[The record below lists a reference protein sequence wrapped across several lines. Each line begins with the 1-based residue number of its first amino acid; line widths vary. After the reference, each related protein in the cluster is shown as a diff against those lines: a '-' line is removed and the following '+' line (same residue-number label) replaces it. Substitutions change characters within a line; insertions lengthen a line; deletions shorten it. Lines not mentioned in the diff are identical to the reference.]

1 MSHDNVGCKTTM
13 SKMNR
18 RNVLLG
24 LGTAAAGSGI
34 VFGSGAFTQ
43 VAAERE
49 VSVSVDADDA
59 GDAVLTFD
67 DERSGAVD
75 VDTGEASITV
85 GDVVDI
91 NQNSVAAVGVDV
103 DDDELADAQ
112 QARDLDP
119 LNDVEANGSLLVIED
134 EEDLD
139 NLTLDRV
146 EVSDP
151 TDGET
156 NAIDAPDDFE
166 VVITEFDT
174 DTDEPE
180 GAPSGNTVRV
190 AGNDERDNGGL
201 PLSFEADTEGD
212 SLAVGLLL
220 VASDDANA
228 TDEFDADITLVV
240 SADENG
246 EE

>member
-43 VAAERE
+43 VAAERN

-59 GDAVLTFD
+59 EGAVLTFD
-67 DERSGAVD
+67 DSRSGAVD
-75 VDTGEASITV
+75 VVNGEASITV

-103 DDDELADAQ
+103 DDQELADAQ
-112 QARDLDP
+112 QEGNLDEFG
-119 LNDVEANGSLLVIED
+119 DESVEANGSLLVIDD

-139 NLTLDRV
+139 DLTLDRV

-151 TDGET
+151 TDET
-156 NAIDAPDDFE
+156 DAIDAPGDFE
-166 VVITEFDT
+166 VVITEFDAAPG
-174 DTDEPE
+174 DEPVDD
-180 GAPSGNTVRV
+180 GDTVRV
-190 AGNDERDNGGL
+190 AGDESLTAGNGL
-201 PLSFEADTEGD
+201 PLSFEEGSDGD

-220 VASDDANA
+220 VASDDA

-246 EE
+246 E

>member
-1 MSHDNVGCKTTM
+1 M
-13 SKMNR
+13 SKLNR

-43 VAAERE
+43 VAAERN
-49 VSVSVDADDA
+49 VSVSVDADNAD
-59 GDAVLTFD
+59 DAVLTFD
-67 DERSGAVD
+67 DGQSDAVNVED
-75 VDTGEASITV
+75 GEASITV

-112 QARDLDP
+112 QQRDLDEFDDA
-119 LNDVEANGSLLVIED
+119 NVEANGSLLVIED

-139 NLTLDRV
+139 NLTLDLV

-151 TDGET
+151 TDDT
-156 NAIDAPDDFE
+156 PDAIDAADHFE
-166 VVITEFDT
+166 VVITEFDA
-174 DTDEPE
+174 DTNEPE
-180 GAPSGNTVRV
+180 GDTVRV
-190 AGNDERDNGGL
+190 AGNEEKDNGGL
-201 PLSFEADTEGD
+201 PLSFEADAEGD

-220 VASDDANA
+220 VANEDAEDD
-228 TDEFDADITLVV
+228 FDADITLVV

-246 EE
+246 G